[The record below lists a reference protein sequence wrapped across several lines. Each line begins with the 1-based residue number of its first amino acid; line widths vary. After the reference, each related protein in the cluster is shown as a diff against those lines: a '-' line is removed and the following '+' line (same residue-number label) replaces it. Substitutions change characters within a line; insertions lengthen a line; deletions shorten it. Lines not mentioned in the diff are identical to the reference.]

1 MLEAVCGR
9 SFGSGPPWR
18 LRERPR
24 PVGDVQTPSGLAEG
38 EEASGMVGGLYVWA
52 VTVPVAFAARA
63 MLPRHRPGGRTSNQI
78 HLRTTP
84 RACSGCYGCA
94 MSLSGFAST
103 PITGQHPPVE
113 AHVCLL
119 DVSTIRHISAAEA
132 PRRTV

>member
-63 MLPRHRPGGRTSNQI
+63 IVPRHRPTSNQI

-94 MSLSGFAST
+94 MSLSGRAT
-103 PITGQHPPVE
+103 APREPNRQHPPLKARAGARVE
-113 AHVCLL
+113 H
-119 DVSTIRHISAAEA
+119 
-132 PRRTV
+132 RRQTT